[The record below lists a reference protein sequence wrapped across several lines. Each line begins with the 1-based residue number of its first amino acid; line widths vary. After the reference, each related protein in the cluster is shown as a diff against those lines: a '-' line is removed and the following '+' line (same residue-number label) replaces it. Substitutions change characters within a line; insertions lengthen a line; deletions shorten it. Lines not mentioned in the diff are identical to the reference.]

1 MVQSPAKLERSTF
14 RTSRLLDFASE
25 KELTAQTGHPSKEWP
40 LVIVKELIDNALDAC
55 EEAGVAPEISVR
67 VGAHGITVL
76 DNGPGVPAKVVEGVL
91 DFSIRVSS
99 REAYVSP
106 SRGAQGNALKTL
118 VAMPFALDGEAGR
131 VEVDAQG
138 IRHKITFAVDPIR
151 QQPVIRHE
159 RRPGLVKSGTR
170 VTVRW
175 PSSASSML
183 RDAGPRFLQILFD
196 FVWLNP
202 HLTLAW
208 KWFGETTRIEATDP
222 SWTKWRPS
230 DPTSAHWYGAKHF
243 ERLTAAYIADDEDR
257 GRARTV
263 REFVAEFRGFA
274 GSAAQKRVL
283 DTTGFAREPL
293 SALRN
298 GDGLDRQRVGQL
310 LQAMHIGSRPVKA
323 AQLGIIGEGHL
334 RCLFD
339 ATGCDM
345 KSFEYRRAVT
355 KCSLP
360 WVLEAAFAYCP
371 YDEGDDEGRLLVTG
385 VNWSPGISNPFKR
398 TSWYGGDGL
407 DAILARQHA
416 GPDAPVIVFLHLA
429 HPRVEYTDRG
439 KSAISFAT
447 IDPQRMIDL
456 VEAVTAKWAKQRKA
470 EERHASARLR
480 RDAALA
486 SRREKRVTTKQAA
499 YDAMP
504 AAYMKAS
511 ANDTLPAK
519 ARQVMYAARGAIQD
533 RTGKPLNDQHFCQM
547 LLPDFM
553 AEYPDLTR
561 DWKIVWD
568 ARGHLV
574 EPHTERIVPL
584 GTLEVR
590 NYLRSARE
598 PVWTNPVASVPP
610 LGTSGPSHRYGAL
623 LFVEKEGFNEL
634 FKAVGLAEQFD
645 IAILSTKGMSV
656 TACRELVDELC
667 SRYSVPL
674 FVLHDFDKA
683 GFSIAATL
691 QRDTRRY
698 KFQNQIEVVDLG
710 LRLGDVEEY
719 GLERESV
726 HCDDS
731 VESVRANLRK
741 NGATEEEIKFLLT
754 HRVELNAFTSDALVE
769 WITAKLEQ
777 HGVEKVIPD
786 EAVLA
791 EAYRRRHQ
799 SHFLDEHFA
808 ELKERSRQHAAMVEI
823 PPDLVEQVER
833 LLQEQPALSWN
844 QAVTEIAQGLST
856 ET

>member
-1 MVQSPAKLERSTF
+1 
-14 RTSRLLDFASE
+14 
-25 KELTAQTGHPSKEWP
+25 
-40 LVIVKELIDNALDAC
+40 
-55 EEAGVAPEISVR
+55 
-67 VGAHGITVL
+67 
-76 DNGPGVPAKVVEGVL
+76 
-91 DFSIRVSS
+91 
-99 REAYVSP
+99 
-106 SRGAQGNALKTL
+106 
-118 VAMPFALDGEAGR
+118 MPFALDGEAGR

-151 QQPVIRHE
+151 QEPVIQHE
-159 RRPGLVKSGTR
+159 CGPGLVKSGTR

-175 PSSASSML
+175 PSSASSVL
-183 RDAGPRFLQILFD
+183 RDAEDHFLQILYD

-202 HLTLAW
+202 HLALGW
-208 KWFGETTRIEATDP
+208 KWFGETTTIEATDP
-222 SWTKWRPS
+222 VWQKWRPS
-230 DPTSAHWYGAKHF
+230 DPTSAHWYETKHLK
-243 ERLTAAYIADDEDR
+243 RLVAAYITHDEDR

-263 REFVAEFRGFA
+263 REFVVEFRGFS

-283 DTTGFAREPL
+283 DATGLAREQL
-293 SALRN
+293 SALRA
-298 GDGLDRQRVGQL
+298 GDGLNHERVGKL
-310 LQAMHIGSRPVKA
+310 LEEMRAASRPVKA
-323 AQLGIIGEGHL
+323 TQLGMIGEAHL
-334 RCLFD
+334 NRLFRFL
-339 ATGCDM
+339 GCDM
-345 KSFEYRRAVT
+345 DTFQYKRVIAEG
-355 KCSLP
+355 SLP
-360 WVLEAAFAYCP
+360 WVLEAAFGYCP
-371 YDEGDDEGRLLVTG
+371 DDESYDEARVLVTG
-385 VNWSPGISNPFKR
+385 VNWSPGIGNPFKR
-398 TSWYGGDGL
+398 IGRYGDGL
-407 DAILARQHA
+407 DAILAQQRA
-416 GPDAPVIVFLHLA
+416 GPREPVIVFLHLA

-447 IDPQRMIDL
+447 IDPHSIFGL
-456 VEAVTAKWAKQRKA
+456 VDAVTAKWAKQRKA

-480 RDAALA
+480 REAALA
-486 SRREKRVTTKQAA
+486 SRREERVTTKQAA

-504 AAYMKAS
+504 SAYMKAS

-519 ARQVMYAARGAIQD
+519 ARQVMYAARGTIQE

-553 AEYPDLTR
+553 AEYPELTR

-574 EPHTERIVPL
+574 EPHTQRTVPL

-590 NYLRSARE
+590 DYLRSARE
-598 PVWTNPVASVPP
+598 PVWSNPVASVPQ
-610 LGTSGPSHRYGAL
+610 LGTSGPSHRYGGL

-634 FKAVGLAEQFD
+634 FRAVRLAEQFD

-656 TACRELVDELC
+656 TACRELVDEIC
-667 SRYSVPL
+667 SRYSIPL

-710 LRLGDVEEY
+710 LRLADVEEY

-726 HCDDS
+726 HGDDS
-731 VESVRANLRK
+731 AESVRANLRK
-741 NGATEEEIKFLLT
+741 NGATEKEIKFLLT
-754 HRVELNAFTSDALVE
+754 HRVELNAFTSDAMVE

-791 EAYRRRHQ
+791 EAYRREHQ
-799 SHFLDEHFA
+799 SRYITKHFE
-808 ELKERSRQHAAMVEI
+808 ELVDRSRQHVENLDI
-823 PPDLVEQVER
+823 PADLQEQVAQ

-844 QAVTEIAQGLST
+844 DAVAEMTQTRPEWDGHVD
-856 ET
+856 